1 MSFLSGILGGG
12 KTDKMVDQAVDKVAV
27 VAKTK
32 VKEMMGGAAADGVA
46 AGGAAAGA
54 AGAGGQA
61 PAGGAPAGG
70 GTDIGGVAA
79 GAMDAFSG
87 MFSADDKKEKKPSSA
102 GGALDLADS
111 LDF

>member
-32 VKEMMGGAAADGVA
+32 VKEMMGGTAADGAA

-54 AGAGGQA
+54 AGAAG
-61 PAGGAPAGG
+61 AGGKAPAGG
-70 GTDIGGVAA
+70 GADIGGVAA